1 MHKSSMEKMNWFKNK
16 YLDDFDNIHILD
28 VGSLDNSGNNY
39 NYRFLFD
46 KPNWT
51 YVGLDFEQGNNVDI
65 LVNNIYHWNEINDS
79 SYDVVISG
87 QLFEH
92 LAFFWILMDEI
103 DRILKPG
110 GFCCIVVPS
119 NGPKHG
125 SYEFDGYRFNEN
137 GMKAIAEYVNF
148 DILHISINEN
158 AKPWFD
164 NCLVCKKKGILN
176 FNNDY
181 LEKKVK
187 NIEYKFNNLDE
198 YID

>member
-1 MHKSSMEKMNWFKNK
+1 MDKMNWFKNK
-16 YLDDFDNIHILD
+16 FLNDFDNINILD

-46 KPNWT
+46 KLNWN
-51 YVGLDFEQGNNVDI
+51 YVGLDFNPGDNVDI
-65 LVNNIYHWNEINDS
+65 LVNNIYHWDEIPDS

-92 LAFFWILMDEI
+92 LAFFWIIMDEI

-110 GFCCIVVPS
+110 GFCCIIVPS

-125 SYEFDGYRFNEN
+125 DSGFDGYRFNEN

-176 FNNDY
+176 FNSDY
-181 LEKKVK
+181 LEKKVN
-187 NIEYKFNNLDE
+187 NIEYKLNNLDE